1 MTKTRKRRIRP
12 LRILLVACIFFFLL
26 NALISL
32 GITLIRTFHLS
43 YSESTP
49 VPEEPVQEVYVD
61 PVYMNAYDFDKYTF
75 VNQYLTYNDDQYTYE
90 VGVDVSTHQKNI
102 NWETLKNTGIDFIFL
117 RVGYRGYETGLINAD
132 SRFNERITMANT
144 YKIPVGVYFFSQAIS
159 EEEAVEEADYVL
171 EKIREHHVEYP
182 IAFDMEDAS
191 DHDRIRDMTAEDCTR
206 VAVAFARRIREA
218 GYEPIIYGSASWLES
233 RIFMEE
239 IQDIC
244 GFWVASYN
252 TSRLPMIHDYK
263 IWQYSSQGEVP
274 GIDGIV
280 DLNIYMKKK

>member
-12 LRILLVACIFFFLL
+12 LRILLVACIFFFFINVL
-26 NALISL
+26 
-32 GITLIRTFHLS
+32 ITLGMSLIRSFH
-43 YSESTP
+43 YTP
-49 VPEEPVQEVYVD
+49 PQITQIQEEPVQEPYVD
-61 PVYMNAYDFDKYTF
+61 PVYLNAYDLDKYKL

-132 SRFNERITMANT
+132 SRFSERITMANT
-144 YKIPVGVYFFSQAIS
+144 YKLSAGVYFFSQAVN
-159 EEEAVEEADYVL
+159 EEEAVEEAEYVL
-171 EKIREHHVEYP
+171 DKIKDYKVEYP
-182 IAFDMEDAS
+182 VAFDMEEAS
-191 DHDRIRDMTAEDCTR
+191 DHDRIKDMTAEEYTK
-206 VAVAFARRIREA
+206 VAAAFARRIKEA
-218 GYEPIIYGSASWLES
+218 GYEPIIYGSASWLETK
-233 RIFMEE
+233 IFMEE

-252 TSRLPMIHDYK
+252 TAKLPMIHDYK
-263 IWQYSSQGEVP
+263 IWQYSSQGQVP

>member
-1 MTKTRKRRIRP
+1 MY
-12 LRILLVACIFFFLL
+12 
-26 NALISL
+26 LIVK
-32 GITLIRTFHLS
+32 
-43 YSESTP
+43 STHA
-49 VPEEPVQEVYVD
+49 VDFEGQKENWQWDHGAEHD
-61 PVYMNAYDFDKYTF
+61 PVIERFS
-75 VNQYLTYNDDQYTYE
+75 DDQE
-90 VGVDVSTHQKNI
+90 SNDQIGEEDCK
-102 NWETLKNTGIDFIFL
+102 
-117 RVGYRGYETGLINAD
+117 
-132 SRFNERITMANT
+132 
-144 YKIPVGVYFFSQAIS
+144 
-159 EEEAVEEADYVL
+159 EEAVEEADYVL